1 MLLASCSKWVIRRID
16 EMKMLNPGFP
26 ILVREH
32 DAIDPSFIIEF
43 DWGEAREVDL
53 TGFTEKQVDDTLKE
67 VNLCYA
73 ICGDHNA

>member
-1 MLLASCSKWVIRRID
+1 
-16 EMKMLNPGFP
+16 MLNPGFP

-32 DAIDPSFIIEF
+32 DAIDPSFIVEF

-67 VNLCYA
+67 VCALCYLRYH
-73 ICGDHNA
+73 DHKDALPFSVIEV